1 MPKTN
6 LCKPRVDP
14 REAELKAIIV
24 GGLIRCNISREGL
37 AKKVKLPYSTL
48 NQHIRNIR
56 DMRVGELWD
65 ILDVLKPEESEKLKI
80 LQEVSK

>member
-1 MPKTN
+1 MPKTT

-14 REAELKAIIV
+14 REAELRAMID
-24 GGLIRCNISREGL
+24 GGLARRSISRENL
-37 AKKVKLPYSTL
+37 ANKVKLPYSTL

-65 ILDVLKPEESEKLKI
+65 ILDVLKPEEHEKQKI
-80 LQEVSK
+80 L